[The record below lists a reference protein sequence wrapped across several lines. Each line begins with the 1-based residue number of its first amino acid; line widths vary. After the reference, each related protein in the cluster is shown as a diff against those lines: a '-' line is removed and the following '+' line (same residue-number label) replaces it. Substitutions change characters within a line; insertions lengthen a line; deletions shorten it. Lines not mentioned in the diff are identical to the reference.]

1 MSMQEAAA
9 QPRAGMMKV
18 MDPTGHTEITWDSD
32 VPAEV
37 AVAKAAFKELTENK
51 GYQAFRVGEN
61 GQRDERLRTFDPE
74 AEKILMIPQL
84 KGG

>member
-9 QPRAGMMKV
+9 PPRAGAMKV
-18 MDPTGHTEITWDSD
+18 MDPTGHTEITWDAD

-37 AVAKAAFKELTENK
+37 AVAKAAFKELTEQK
-51 GYQAFRVGEN
+51 GYQAFRVGRN
-61 GQRDERLRTFDPE
+61 GRQDERMREFDPE
-74 AEKILMIPQL
+74 AEKVLMIPQL